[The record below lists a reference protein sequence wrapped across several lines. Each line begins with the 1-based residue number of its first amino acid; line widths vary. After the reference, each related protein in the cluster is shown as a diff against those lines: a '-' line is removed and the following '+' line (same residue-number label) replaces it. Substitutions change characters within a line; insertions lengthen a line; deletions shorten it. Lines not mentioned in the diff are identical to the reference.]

1 LPHLESPIVEATAE
15 VRHPDE
21 LNLPALGSPMRVL
34 SSRRLNFFPRPMH
47 TPNDLIDTQHVDPP
61 TIVAPPAL
69 PHAGQGHRE
78 LRRDEFWRAIPA
90 YERVTAAEFGNHQW
104 QQRHAVTNVRQLRDT
119 LGGLV
124 PESFYSD
131 LEAGIAHAPM
141 ALRISPYLLA
151 LADWSSPLLDPIRTQ
166 FLPLRSQ
173 QEPDHPMLRFDSLNE
188 REDSPVPGLT
198 HRYPD
203 KALFLP
209 QPSCPVYCRFCTRS
223 YAVGNDTE
231 VVEKMKL
238 APGAGRWEQAFAYI
252 ESQPQLEDIVISGG
266 DTYNLKA
273 EHIEQIGRRLLGM
286 PNIRRI
292 RYATKGL
299 CVLPQKILTDD
310 AWLDALT
317 RVVEL
322 GRRLHKD
329 VVVHTHFNHPAEIT
343 GFTEDALGRM
353 TERGIHVRCQSVL
366 QRNVND
372 TPATMTLLVRR
383 LSYINVHPYYVY
395 VHDMVPGVEDLR
407 TPLHVAQM
415 LERHARGATAGFNT
429 PAFVLDAPGGG
440 GKRDV
445 HTPDYYNRE
454 TGVSTF
460 TAPRVK
466 PGKQFLFF
474 DPVSSLDAEAQW
486 RWTQPAHRR
495 EMIDEAVSALR
506 GG

>member
-1 LPHLESPIVEATAE
+1 
-15 VRHPDE
+15 
-21 LNLPALGSPMRVL
+21 
-34 SSRRLNFFPRPMH
+34 MH
-47 TPNDLIDTQHVDPP
+47 TPNPILDPEHVDPP
-61 TIVAPPAL
+61 GSCFTIADPD
-69 PHAGQGHRE
+69 AGFGHRE

-90 YERVTAAEFGNHQW
+90 YAEVTKAEFADHKW
-104 QQRHAVTNVRQLRDT
+104 QQRHTVTNVRQLREA
-119 LGGLV
+119 LGSKV
-124 PESFYSD
+124 AEEFYKD
-131 LEAGIAHAPM
+131 LEAGITQAPM
-141 ALRISPYLLA
+141 AIRISPYLLA
-151 LADWSSPLLDPIRTQ
+151 LIDWSEAGSIAADPIRTQ

-231 VVEKMKL
+231 RVEKMKL
-238 APGAGRWEQAFAYI
+238 SANAARWEEAFTYI
-252 ESQPQLEDIVISGG
+252 ASRPQLEDIVISGG

-273 EHIEQIGRRLLGM
+273 EHIEQIGKRLLEM

-299 CVLPQKILTDD
+299 CVLPQKILSDH
-310 AWLDALT
+310 AWVNALT

-329 VVVHTHFNHPAEIT
+329 VVVHTHFNHPHEIT
-343 GFTEDALGRM
+343 GFSEDALGQL
-353 TERGIHVRCQSVL
+353 TERGIHVRCQTVL
-366 QRNVND
+366 QRRVND
-372 TPATMTLLVRR
+372 SPAVMGALVRR

-407 TPLHVAQM
+407 TSLGKAQC
-415 LERHARGATAGFNT
+415 LERHVRGVTAGYNT

-445 HTPDYYNRE
+445 HTPDYYDRR
-454 TGVSTF
+454 TGVSVF
-460 TAPRVK
+460 SAPSVK
-466 PGKQFLFF
+466 PGKKFLFF
-474 DPVSSLDAEAQW
+474 DPISSLPEESQW
-486 RWTQPAHRR
+486 RWTQPAERR
-495 EMIDEAVSALR
+495 AMIGEAQEGS
-506 GG
+506 